1 MNVYLKDFCLA
12 ALEIE
17 PRVSGTTDKLST
29 TELCP
34 RHLKDLEMRR
44 KDCGKL
50 ENHLEFYKW
59 VLLFVVQWTVYNP

>member
-17 PRVSGTTDKLST
+17 PRVLGTTDKLST

-44 KDCGKL
+44 KD
-50 ENHLEFYKW
+50 
-59 VLLFVVQWTVYNP
+59 